1 MEINLDREIS
11 RQGTNC
17 IKWEFRQ
24 AEGDLLEW
32 EHTEQCFGE
41 NPILPMW
48 VADMDFASPAPVVEA
63 LVERARHGIY
73 GYSAPTRS
81 FFESIVNWTR
91 RRHGW
96 EIEPEWIC
104 LTPGVVPA
112 LNMLVRTFVSPGE
125 KVLIQP
131 PVYYPFYGAIE
142 NNQAGL
148 VANPLVY
155 EGGRYRMDFE
165 QLERAAADPE
175 LSMAI
180 LCSPHNP
187 VGRVWSREELARLGE
202 ICLKNDLLVISD
214 EIHADLVY
222 KGHVF
227 TPFACVSQEFAQR
240 AVICTS
246 PSKTFNLAGLQ
257 TSAIIIPNSEL
268 RSRFKATLQANGL
281 FGIGAFGVVALEAAY
296 NHGEAWLMQVLDY
309 LEDNLHY
316 LEDFIGRH
324 IPRIK
329 VVRPEG
335 TYLVWLDCRGLGLDR
350 QALKRLMLEKA
361 RVYLDEGHIFGP
373 QGEGFE
379 RINIACPRSI
389 LAQAL
394 ERIRRAVAQA

>member
-1 MEINLDREIS
+1 METDFDREIC
-11 RQGTNC
+11 RRGTNSV
-17 IKWEFRQ
+17 KWEFRQ
-24 AEGDLLEW
+24 SEGDLLEW
-32 EHTEQCFGE
+32 EPTERCFGQ
-41 NPILPMW
+41 NRILPMW

-73 GYSAPTRS
+73 GYSAPSYS
-81 FFESIVNWTR
+81 FFEAIVNWMR

-96 EIEPEWIC
+96 EVAPDWIC

-112 LNMLVRTFVSPGE
+112 LNMLVRTFVAPGE

-148 VANPLVY
+148 VANPLLY
-155 EGGRYRMDFE
+155 EDGRYRMDFE
-165 QLERAAADPE
+165 QLERSAADPE

-187 VGRVWSREELARLGE
+187 VGRVWSREELLRYGE
-202 ICLKNDLLVISD
+202 ICLKNDLLVVSD

-222 KGHVF
+222 EGHVF
-227 TPFACVSQEFAQR
+227 IPFASASPEFAQQ

-246 PSKTFNLAGLQ
+246 PSKTLNLAGLQ
-257 TSAIIIPNSEL
+257 TSAVIIPNPEL
-268 RSRFKATLQANGL
+268 RSRFRATLQANGL
-281 FGIGAFGVVALEAAY
+281 FGISAFGLVALEAAY
-296 NHGEAWLMQVLDY
+296 NNGEAWLMQVLAY
-309 LEDNLHY
+309 LEDNLRY
-316 LEDFIGRH
+316 LEDFMGRQ
-324 IPRIK
+324 IPQIR

-361 RVYLDEGHIFGP
+361 KVYLDDGYIFGP

-379 RINIACPRSI
+379 RLNIACPRSI
-389 LAQAL
+389 LAEAL
-394 ERIRRAVAQA
+394 ERIRRAVEQL